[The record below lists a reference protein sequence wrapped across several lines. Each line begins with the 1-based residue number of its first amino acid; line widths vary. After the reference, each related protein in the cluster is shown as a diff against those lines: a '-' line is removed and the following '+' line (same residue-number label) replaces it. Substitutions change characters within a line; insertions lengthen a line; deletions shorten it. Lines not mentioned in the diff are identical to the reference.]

1 MNTADLRRFLRSLP
15 AFERFSERSLD
26 ALATNMH
33 LENYPAGHILTVQGQ
48 CGAAMYM
55 VISGRID
62 VARVGVAATFS
73 PEHGENQELAEGAI
87 VGLLS
92 FANIPSLG
100 TCTCKDDV
108 QLASLSREDYEA
120 LFSQAPGAAHQMQYM
135 LAVRLAQVLQTQNR
149 SLRQALHNKTAPKK
163 SESLLKRWFG

>member
-15 AFERFSERSLD
+15 AFERFSGHSLD
-26 ALATNMH
+26 VLAANMS
-33 LENYPAGHILTVQGQ
+33 LENYPAGHVLTVQGR
-48 CGAAMYM
+48 CGEAMY
-55 VISGRID
+55 VLISGRIE
-62 VARVGVAATFS
+62 VERTGVAATFS
-73 PEHGENQELAEGAI
+73 PEHGENQELTEGAV

-100 TCTCKDDV
+100 TGTCSEDV
-108 QLASLSREDYEA
+108 QVASLSRERYEA

-135 LAVRLAQVLQTQNR
+135 LAVRLAQVLQAQNR